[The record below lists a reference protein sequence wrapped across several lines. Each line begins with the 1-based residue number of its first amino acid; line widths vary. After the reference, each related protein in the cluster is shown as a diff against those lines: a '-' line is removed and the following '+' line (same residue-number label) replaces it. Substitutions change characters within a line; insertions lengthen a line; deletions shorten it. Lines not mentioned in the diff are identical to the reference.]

1 MNNLSIKAK
10 LVVSFTV
17 LLGLMIG
24 LGIYSLYSLG
34 TVNKKTVEITSNWMV
49 GVKVLNEVMDEANV
63 ARRYELNHLIMKD
76 EASMNQVEK
85 GIDEAVKGVEK
96 AFADY
101 RELVRVT
108 EYTAESDRQ
117 KDLDAIGTVEGFWKS
132 YLASNRETVRL
143 SKAQRQ
149 DEGSAVAVGKSREE
163 YAKMEQEL
171 AKLIEFNNE
180 GARVASEESG
190 QIYNSNRT
198 TTYIVLGFAVLIG
211 LVIIYFLVTNLRK
224 SILELARV
232 SNAVGKGDLTVTA
245 AVYSRDELGQ
255 LSGDYNQ
262 MIRNVRALIKQ
273 IQDTAEQ
280 VAASS
285 QELTASADQSAQVTQ
300 QIAQNISSVS
310 SESDHQT
317 AAVESTSAV
326 VQQMSGGI
334 EQAAANANT
343 SAENATQVVDKSKE
357 GEMVVKK
364 AVAQMG
370 SIETTV
376 NNSAAVVTTLGE
388 RSKEIGQIVETIS
401 GIAGQTNLLALNA
414 AIEAARAGEQGRGFA
429 VVAEEV
435 RKLAEQ
441 SQEAAERIATL
452 IQTIQGETEKAV
464 TAMQAGTQEVRVGSE
479 VVSDVGGAFNQL
491 AQMAVDISQQ
501 VQDISATMQEL
512 STGAE
517 QIVGS
522 VKDVDRASRSI
533 SAESQTVAAAT
544 EEQSAAMEQIAA
556 SSQNLSKLAQSLQE
570 ATQKFTV

>member
-10 LVVSFTV
+10 LIASFAV

-34 TVNKKTVEITSNWMV
+34 TVNKKTVEITDNWMA
-49 GVKVLNEVMDEANV
+49 GVKVLNLVMDEANL
-63 ARRYELNHLIMKD
+63 ARRYELNHLIMND
-76 EASMNQVEK
+76 EAGMNQVEK
-85 GIDEAVKGVEK
+85 GIDAAVQGVDK

-101 RELVRVT
+101 HNLIQAM
-108 EYTAESDRQ
+108 EYSAESDRQ
-117 KDLDAIGTVEGFWKS
+117 KDLDAIGEIESLWKN
-132 YLASNRETVRL
+132 YLDSNRETVRL

-149 DEGSAVAVGKSREE
+149 EEGGVVAVGKSREA
-163 YAKMEQEL
+163 YAEMEQAL
-171 AKLIEFNNE
+171 GKLVDFNDN
-180 GARVASEESG
+180 GAQAASEESG
-190 QIYNSNRT
+190 RIYDSNRM
-198 TTYIVLGFAVLIG
+198 TTYIVLGIAVFIG
-211 LVIIYFLVTNLRK
+211 LAITYFLVANLRK

-245 AVYSRDELGQ
+245 AVYSQDELGQ

-262 MIRNVRALIKQ
+262 MIHNVRDLIKQ
-273 IQDTAEQ
+273 IQNTAEQ

-310 SESDHQT
+310 SESDRQT
-317 AAVESTSAV
+317 AAVDSTSV
-326 VQQMSGGI
+326 VVEEMSSGI

-364 AVAQMG
+364 AVAQM
-370 SIETTV
+370 SNIETTV